1 MPLSSQQVRKLR
13 GLAHALKV
21 IVIVGGNGLTENVRH
36 EIDDALT
43 RHELLKVRV
52 NAEDREQ
59 RDVLIAQI
67 CEQSDATLVQRIGHV
82 AVLYRQNPDNPR
94 VDPGKA

>member
-13 GLAHALKV
+13 GLAHSLKV
-21 IVIVGGNGLTENVRH
+21 IVIVGNNGLTENVRH

-59 RDVLIAQI
+59 RDALISQM

-82 AVLYRQNPDNPR
+82 AVLYRQNPDKPR

>member
-59 RDVLIAQI
+59 RDAMIQEM
-67 CEQSDATLVQRIGHV
+67 CEQAGATLVQRIGHV
-82 AVLYRQNPDNPR
+82 AVLYRQNPDKPR
-94 VDPGKA
+94 IDPGKA